1 LEAIISKQHHFSQYL
16 WVHILIGLVAGIAV
30 GIGLSVADI
39 SLSFKQSLAE
49 WLALPGYVFIDIL
62 KMIIVPLI
70 ISSVVLGITAPHSK
84 DFIARLGVRIVPY
97 FIMTTAIAISI
108 GLAAVYLINPAQYM
122 DQALLAPVIVDNLKG
137 FEDLT
142 IPKRILNLIPVN
154 LTEAQYHSNM
164 LQIVIFAIIL
174 GVVMLNLPA
183 KKTKGFV
190 DLMQFTQDACMVVVD
205 WAIKL
210 APLAVFGLMAAI
222 IAKTGFTA
230 MVSMAA
236 YMGTVLIG
244 LLGVLVMY
252 GLIIGVLRRK
262 NPLWFFSQ
270 IRSIQLLA
278 FSTSTS
284 SGVMPITM
292 ATAEDNLGV
301 RPEISRFVV
310 PLGATINMDGTALYQ
325 GIAAVFLTQLYGI
338 DLSAVQVMMLLLTT
352 IGASIGTPGTPGVGL
367 VILATIVSSLGV
379 PAEGIGLI
387 LGVDRILDMCRTTVN
402 VTGDLTASVVMDRW
416 LKKT

>member
-1 LEAIISKQHHFSQYL
+1 MEAIISKKHHFSQYL
-16 WVHILIGLVAGIAV
+16 WVHILIGLVAGVA
-30 GIGLSVADI
+30 IGVALSMADMNI
-39 SLSFKQSLAE
+39 DFKQSLAE

-70 ISSVVLGITAPHSK
+70 ISSVVLGITTSHSK
-84 DFIARLGVRIVPY
+84 EFIRRLGLRIVPY
-97 FIMTTAIAISI
+97 FIMTTAIAITI
-108 GLAAVYLINPAQYM
+108 GLAAVYSINPAQYM
-122 DQALLAPVIVDNLKG
+122 DKELITPVILENVQVFDN
-137 FEDLT
+137 LT
-142 IPKRILNLIPVN
+142 IPQRILNLIPVN
-154 LTEAQYHSNM
+154 MTEAQYTSNM

-174 GVVMLNLPA
+174 GVVILSLP
-183 KKTKGFV
+183 TKRTKVFL
-190 DLMQFTQDACMVVVD
+190 DLMQFAQDACMVVVD

-222 IAKTGFTA
+222 IAKTGLSA
-230 MVSMAA
+230 ILSMAV
-236 YMGTVLIG
+236 YMGTVIAA
-244 LLGVLVMY
+244 LLGVLFMY
-252 GLIIGVLRRK
+252 GLIVSLIGRR

-292 ATAEDNLGV
+292 ATAEDNLQV
-301 RPEISRFVV
+301 RPDIARFVV

-325 GIAAVFLTQLYGI
+325 AIAAIFLTQLYGI
-338 DLSAVQVMMLLLTT
+338 DLSSAQVLLLLVTT

-379 PAEGIGLI
+379 PPEGIGLI
-387 LGVDRILDMCRTTVN
+387 LGVDRILDMCRTTIN
-402 VTGDLTASVVMDRW
+402 VSGDLTACVVMDRW
-416 LKKT
+416 LRKA